1 MIDSSSGEEDV
12 FSISDEE
19 GVPAAAIQV
28 PVLGYVPVTNIN
40 PPSGYDI
47 PFHIQE
53 YDNNKHSLIVNAL
66 KRKRNEETTSNKTI
80 QNTTNCSSPKRRKYT
95 LTKKYKSIPMVLHLH
110 SLSDFNQQQE
120 RTTDTSKTDTASL
133 PVSSLS
139 TLSTPA
145 SSITVSLPLPTPTST
160 TVNFLNPLSSGNAEW
175 IENLAFAM
183 SNVDYGIVCRDRRHN
198 SMFYDCFIGSQA
210 IDWLCGGVKGLGS
223 NRERAGSIMNVMMRE
238 GYIRHVLNDSR
249 IEYIRHV
256 LNDSRIKLFQ
266 DKYIFYVFT
275 EKSSK
280 QLKAKKQV
288 LEVEKKKLANRNKHL
303 LASPPSNALD
313 KDISTVTSASS
324 TETTQHA
331 TSTVASVD
339 HRAWSRHVASVPPV
353 SHSFVKKY
361 PSHACV
367 NNTASTYL
375 IAASLVSPGIIGS

>member
-1 MIDSSSGEEDV
+1 
-12 FSISDEE
+12 
-19 GVPAAAIQV
+19 
-28 PVLGYVPVTNIN
+28 
-40 PPSGYDI
+40 
-47 PFHIQE
+47 
-53 YDNNKHSLIVNAL
+53 
-66 KRKRNEETTSNKTI
+66 
-80 QNTTNCSSPKRRKYT
+80 
-95 LTKKYKSIPMVLHLH
+95 
-110 SLSDFNQQQE
+110 
-120 RTTDTSKTDTASL
+120 TTDTSKTDTASL
-133 PVSSLS
+133 PVSS
-139 TLSTPA
+139 A

-160 TVNFLNPLSSGNAEW
+160 SFSFLNPLSSGNAEW

-280 QLKAKKQV
+280 QLKAKEQ
-288 LEVEKKKLANRNKHL
+288 VEKKKLANHNKHL
-303 LASPPSNALD
+303 SSNALD
-313 KDISTVTSASS
+313 KDISKVTSASS

-331 TSTVASVD
+331 T
-339 HRAWSRHVASVPPV
+339 
-353 SHSFVKKY
+353 
-361 PSHACV
+361 
-367 NNTASTYL
+367 
-375 IAASLVSPGIIGS
+375 

>member
-110 SLSDFNQQQE
+110 SLSDFNQ

-133 PVSSLS
+133 PVSS
-139 TLSTPA
+139 A

-280 QLKAKKQV
+280 QLKAKEQ
-288 LEVEKKKLANRNKHL
+288 VEKKKLANHNKHL
-303 LASPPSNALD
+303 SSNALD
-313 KDISTVTSASS
+313 KDISKVTSASS

-331 TSTVASVD
+331 TATVASVD
-339 HRAWSRHVASVPPV
+339 HRAWSRHVASVPLPSIPKPPTSPPV

-375 IAASLVSPGIIGS
+375 VATSTGITRYYR